1 MKLIDLSLP
10 LGPDVQPVVGHPRV
24 RYEPLTTLERDGVNN
39 TLATFSI
46 HTGTHVDAP
55 RHFFQEGKTID
66 EIPLDRL
73 AGRAWLC
80 DLRDCVQPRKAFTVD
95 DLRAGGLPPGEELQD
110 LILVLYSGW
119 AAEHWD
125 RPDFYT
131 ANPYLAEETAR
142 WLVHKGIKA
151 LALDFGVDST
161 RPWPNHSILL
171 GKNICLIENLVGLDQ
186 ILPRRDFTL
195 FALPIKVKDGNGGPA
210 RVVALL

>member
-1 MKLIDLSLP
+1 MKLVDLSLP
-10 LGPDVQPVVGHPRV
+10 LSPEVEPVVGHPRV
-24 RYEPLTTLERDGVNN
+24 HYEPLTTLERDGVNN

-55 RHFFQEGKTID
+55 RHFFPEGKTID
-66 EIPLDRL
+66 QIPLERL
-73 AGRAWLC
+73 AGPAWIC
-80 DLRDCVQPRKAFTVD
+80 DLRHYVQPRKAITVE
-95 DLRAGGLPPGEELQD
+95 DLRAGGLPAGEELQD

-119 AAEHWD
+119 AVGHWNQ
-125 RPDFYT
+125 PDFYT
-131 ANPYLAEETAR
+131 ANPYLAEEAAR

-151 LALDFGVDST
+151 LALDFGIDKA

-171 GKNICLIENLVGLDQ
+171 GKNICLIENVVGLDQ

-195 FALPIKVKDGNGGPA
+195 LALPIKVQDGNGGPA